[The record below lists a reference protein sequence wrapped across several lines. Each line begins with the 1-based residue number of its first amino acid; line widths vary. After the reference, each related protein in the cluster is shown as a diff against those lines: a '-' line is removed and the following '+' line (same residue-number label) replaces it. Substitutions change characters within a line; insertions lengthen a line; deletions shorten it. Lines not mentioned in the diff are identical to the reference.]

1 MQKLFITGNLCSDP
15 QTRTVSNGNAVTS
28 FTIAVNKH
36 GSEQESTFFRCSA
49 WGKKGEII
57 QRYAAKGK
65 KMLVIGQVSV
75 SQYTT
80 KNGEHRAS
88 LDVFVEDF
96 EFLSPKAEYDNGAFE
111 PSDAD
116 ENSAPSQNSFPD
128 IDNSDLPF

>member
-1 MQKLFITGNLCSDP
+1 MQKLFISGNLTADP
-15 QTRTVSNGNAVTS
+15 ITRTVSSGKTVTS

-36 GSEQESTFFRCSA
+36 GSEQETTFFRCSA
-49 WGKKGEII
+49 WEKKGEII
-57 QRYAAKGK
+57 QRYATKGK

-128 IDNSDLPF
+128 TDNSDLPF